1 MKVSLCLSG
10 GGARGVA
17 HLGILQ
23 KIQETHPI
31 EIVAISG
38 ASAGAIVGAFVAA
51 GYAPKAILE
60 ILQNTEFWKH
70 FRPSFSGGFINL
82 KNFRALFDKY
92 LPQNIEDLKLPFYA
106 CVTNLDSGKAEY
118 LNSGNIFDSIIASST
133 IPLLFSPN
141 DINGKFYVDGGLV
154 NNLPIE
160 PLIPYQQ
167 KILAL
172 NINPLESYAFDKSV
186 RSIATRIIHIVTAAS
201 VHDKIEKCDFYI
213 VPKGIETVGILDFKA
228 INKAYEIGYAT
239 TLPF

>member
-23 KIQETHPI
+23 KIQEKSPI
-31 EIVAISG
+31 EVLAISG

-82 KNFRALFDKY
+82 NNFRSLFDRY
-92 LPQNIEDLKLPFYA
+92 LPKNIENLELPFYA
-106 CVTNLDSGKAEY
+106 CVTNLDTGKAEY
-118 LNSGNIFDSIIASST
+118 LNSGNIFDCIIASST

-141 DINGKFYVDGGLV
+141 DIDGKYYVDGGLV

-160 PLIPYQQ
+160 PLVPYHH
-167 KILAL
+167 KILAF
-172 NINPLESYAFDKSV
+172 NINPLENYAFDKSV
-186 RSIATRIIHIVTAAS
+186 RSMAARIIHIVTAAS
-201 VHDKIEKCDFYI
+201 VHDKIEKCDYYI
-213 VPKGIETVGILDFKA
+213 VPKGIETIGILDFKA
-228 INKAYEIGYAT
+228 IDKAYEIGYAT
-239 TLPF
+239 EIPF